1 MSLLLPLA
9 AALLGA
15 AAAPAM
21 PDAPPATSAPAGLL
35 AAMAGAGPEAPAPE
49 TPGSSAAETG
59 LSIAAEEP
67 VASGRSWFAFPMLF
81 YLPETKLGFAGTA
94 GVHFHATHGAPPSS
108 AFLVAGYTMQ
118 NQGSVDLSTDVKL
131 EGGTLL
137 SGRFRAVHFPDFFYG
152 IGPSTPEYAR
162 EEMTRRF
169 VDVGLVAELPVPGS
183 RLRAG
188 PRLHAK
194 AEEILDADPGGL
206 LDAGAV
212 TGADGF
218 SALGLGFNVTWDSRD
233 QPLWPT
239 RGSYAQAS
247 YVWYPSSWG
256 RNDGFGRGALEGRL
270 FLPLGRER
278 VLGLAAFFEE
288 NHGATPFTLLS
299 KLGSTRYLRGVPEG
313 RYRDRLGWA
322 AQAEVRVPLADKLAG
337 ALFGA
342 FGGVAPEL
350 ADFDASELVIAGGAG
365 LRYRLTDQGANLRL
379 DVAASDGG
387 PTLYLLLLEA
397 F

>member
-1 MSLLLPLA
+1 MPLLLPLA

-21 PDAPPATSAPAGLL
+21 PDAPPATSASRGALT
-35 AAMAGAGPEAPAPE
+35 AMAGAGPEAPAPE

-67 VASGRSWFAFPMLF
+67 AAAGRSWFAFPMLF
-81 YLPETKLGFAGTA
+81 YLPETKLGLAGTA
-94 GVHFHATHGAPPSS
+94 GLHFHASDGAPSSS
-108 AFLVAGYTMQ
+108 AFLVAGYTMER
-118 NQGSVDLSTDVKL
+118 QGSVDLSSDVTL
-131 EGGTLL
+131 QGGTLL

-152 IGPSTPEYAR
+152 IGPSTPEDAR

-169 VDVGLVAELPVPGS
+169 VDLNLVAELPVLGS

-194 AEEILDADPGGL
+194 AEEILEADPGGL
-206 LDAGAV
+206 VDTGGV
-212 TGADGF
+212 TGAEGF
-218 SALGLGFNVTWDSRD
+218 SAVGLGFNVTWDSRD

-278 VLGLAAFFEE
+278 VLALAAVFEE

-299 KLGSTRYLRGVPEG
+299 KLGSTRFLRGIPEG

-322 AQAEVRVPLADKLAG
+322 AQAEVRLPLTDKIAG

-342 FGGVAPEL
+342 FGSVAPEL
-350 ADFDASELVIAGGAG
+350 GDFDASTLKIAGGAG
-365 LRYRLTDQGANLRL
+365 LRYRLTRQGANLRL
-379 DVAASDGG
+379 DLAASDEG
-387 PTLYLLLLEA
+387 PALYVLLLEA